1 MALAVRNAAIV
12 ALLALLVTVAPAGGN
27 VVEAILV
34 ALTITFLA
42 AIAMLGVQTWQRTSF
57 TRDVMTER
65 QRITFCASLG
75 AIALMIA
82 GLDEMF
88 NSGGW
93 TVVWFLV
100 VGTAGYLAYTT
111 WRQANSY

>member
-1 MALAVRNAAIV
+1 MARVVRNVAIV
-12 ALLALLVTVAPAGGN
+12 ALLALLVTLAPGGGN

-34 ALTITFLA
+34 ALTLTFLA
-42 AIAMLGVQTWQRTSF
+42 AIAMLAVQTWHRTSF
-57 TRDVMTER
+57 TRDVMTDR
-65 QRITFCASLG
+65 QRITFLGSLG

-88 NSGGW
+88 NSGGG
-93 TVVWFLV
+93 TVVWLLI

-111 WRQANSY
+111 WRQASSY